1 MAEENDGENVRDYA
15 KDWLKG
21 VHVAHSATNNNK
33 IEIDSEFFFERATA
47 VAAEWGKKKVLT
59 IYPAVTAT
67 DIPEKTDSSGGS
79 NAALTILAHALAAAQ
94 GGNPQKQDQ

>member
-1 MAEENDGENVRDYA
+1 MAKENDGENVRDYA

-47 VAAEWGKKKVLT
+47 VAAEWGKKKVST

-67 DIPEKTDSSGGS
+67 DIPEKQIAVVEATQHSPASWHRHWRRHR
-79 NAALTILAHALAAAQ
+79 TET
-94 GGNPQKQDQ
+94 PRR